1 MLDVMIRETILA
13 RDITREHEDFDI
25 IEGLERNNMVSKVKT
40 SEESP
45 FVGKTIADT
54 RLRTLTDATILFV
67 ARRGNFINPEPATQI
82 EIGDVLILL
91 GTGEAREYAQKYL
104 SL

>member
-13 RDITREHEDFDI
+13 RNITREHEDFDI
-25 IEGLERNNMVSKVKT
+25 LESLERNNMVSKVKT

-54 RLRTLTDATILFV
+54 RLRTLTGATILFCCSPWKSH
-67 ARRGNFINPEPATQI
+67 R
-82 EIGDVLILL
+82 
-91 GTGEAREYAQKYL
+91 
-104 SL
+104 S

>member
-1 MLDVMIRETILA
+1 LNL
-13 RDITREHEDFDI
+13 
-25 IEGLERNNMVSKVKT
+25 LKVF
-40 SEESP
+40 SV
-45 FVGKTIADT
+45 F
-54 RLRTLTDATILFV
+54 TILFV